1 MNAFTVFALPL
12 QLLTGLVV
20 AIGATY
26 LVFSLYRERRTRA
39 LIVAAAIGGW
49 LAAYAAIVMII
60 SLSSAGRVLE
70 LDEPKRFCG
79 FYLDC
84 HAIVTV
90 RAVTRTPT
98 LGEGD
103 HQIRAAGEFYVVTLE
118 QSSDADNVPIG
129 LAKPEAVVIDAEG
142 QRYARSPTGEAA
154 LARVYGEQPPL
165 GRAVRTGE
173 AYATRLVFDLPA
185 DIRDP
190 KLHVSER
197 DLLARL
203 SELFLIGDEDSL
215 FHRPTLFRLAS

>member
-1 MNAFTVFALPL
+1 MLAFLALPL

-26 LVFSLYRERRTRA
+26 LVYSLYRERRTRA
-39 LIVAAAIGGW
+39 LICAAAVGGW
-49 LAAYAAIVMII
+49 LAAYVATVVIV
-60 SLSSAGRVLE
+60 SLSSEERVLGPG
-70 LDEPKRFCG
+70 EPNRFCG

-84 HAIVTV
+84 HAMVTV
-90 RAVTRTPT
+90 REVERTPT

-103 HQIRAAGEFYVVTLE
+103 HQIRAGGEFYVITVE
-118 QSSDADNVPIG
+118 RSSDADRVPIG
-129 LAKPEAVVIDAEG
+129 LAQPEAVVFDAEG
-142 QRYARSPTGEAA
+142 RRYRRSTLGEAA
-154 LARVYGEQPPL
+154 LARVVGEQPPL

-173 AYATRLVFDLPA
+173 AYSTRLVFDLPA
-185 DIRDP
+185 NVRDP
-190 KLHVSER
+190 KLHVAER